1 MVTKQTGVVGFHQ
14 LSFTNV
20 AIFRLLLALLCFTLA
35 LGNL

>member
-14 LSFTNV
+14 LSFTN
-20 AIFRLLLALLCFTLA
+20 ASLFRLLLALLGFTLA